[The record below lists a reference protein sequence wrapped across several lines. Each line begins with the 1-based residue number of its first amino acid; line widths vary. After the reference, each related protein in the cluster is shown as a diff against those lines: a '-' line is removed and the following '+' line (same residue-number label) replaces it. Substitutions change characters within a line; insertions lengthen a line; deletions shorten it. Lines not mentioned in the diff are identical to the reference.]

1 MNEKVLEKKFPFY
14 KKRNQQ
20 IKPVLIR
27 NNQYHFQQSDS
38 SKSINSSF
46 DNKSEFLKPKTISLL
61 SKMTKIDK
69 IKIKKII
76 SPKDQFKYSNEKLFS
91 NRITKGMLFYNK
103 MKLKDLKSKTLK
115 LEQKIDINKKKD
127 SVLIP
132 RKFDNKEINY
142 FSIDQKPNINL
153 IRPIF
158 SPINNKNLIKKHST
172 IDLSRLN
179 NVNKKNIFTPKSCS
193 KSFDETFMKKKEQK
207 EKQKKS
213 INENLL
219 NLLNKIKWRVLP
231 KRKLIFQKYKLPNIN
246 NIKSKNNKSCIHKE
260 ENIKGEIE
268 FIKTH
273 LDGITKQKNN
283 IKSKYKSEKRFE
295 INEGYIDL
303 EVLGDGSN
311 VSFKTN
317 LIEKHGVFY
326 YEFSK
331 SGLMDT
337 IEEKMHKVQ
346 KDNNEFKKLLKKYN
360 ENEVVKAIQV
370 KDFRNIK
377 KNYGTNSIDIK
388 NNIYKDLYHMIFKD
402 KNNYLEMQKEIQI

>member
-1 MNEKVLEKKFPFY
+1 M
-14 KKRNQQ
+14 
-20 IKPVLIR
+20 
-27 NNQYHFQQSDS
+27 
-38 SKSINSSF
+38 
-46 DNKSEFLKPKTISLL
+46 
-61 SKMTKIDK
+61 
-69 IKIKKII
+69 
-76 SPKDQFKYSNEKLFS
+76 
-91 NRITKGMLFYNK
+91 
-103 MKLKDLKSKTLK
+103 
-115 LEQKIDINKKKD
+115 
-127 SVLIP
+127 
-132 RKFDNKEINY
+132 
-142 FSIDQKPNINL
+142 
-153 IRPIF
+153 
-158 SPINNKNLIKKHST
+158 
-172 IDLSRLN
+172 
-179 NVNKKNIFTPKSCS
+179 
-193 KSFDETFMKKKEQK
+193 
-207 EKQKKS
+207 
-213 INENLL
+213 
-219 NLLNKIKWRVLP
+219 
-231 KRKLIFQKYKLPNIN
+231 PNIN
-246 NIKSKNNKSCIHKE
+246 NIKSKSNKSCIHKE

-360 ENEVVKAIQV
+360 ENEVVKHIQV